1 MASHFTHTIPTR
13 LSMWQRVREYAVP
26 PSMIE
31 TATARRAAG
40 DWAGACAAAR
50 VDVDLDL
57 RAVRDRHG
65 TEFVTRLR
73 ADLRRLAPD
82 LLRWHMPRIAPDGRL
97 RPGLTLSL
105 ARYPDAG
112 GGPVQLVVRTPPAWA
127 DAGQRMSLA
136 LWEESGSSDPGHH
149 PHPHPDRRFR
159 LDLHRHLW
167 DADRSGDLTRRGAAG
182 AGAGASRLP
191 GFAGDGERWATGG
204 APGLAPSGGSRA
216 AGGAPG
222 SGWSG
227 GSWAAEGMPDSAGG
241 GGSWAANH
249 TPGLAWSGGSRAAA
263 GMPDSAGGGGSWAA
277 NHTPGLAWSGGSRAA
292 AGMPH
297 SAGDGGSWAAGTAPE
312 ASSVAAQWAVGA
324 VGAGSDSAWARHGC
338 ATGALDTSPVPAGRA
353 AGVGADSSWATAGSA
368 TGAAPDSS
376 WTTAGSAT
384 GAAPD
389 SSWTT
394 AGSATGAAPDSSW
407 TTASSA
413 TGAAHDSSWATA
425 RSATEAAHDSSCDR
439 ARSATGTAHDSP
451 GLPNSW
457 TTDATP
463 DSSWATA
470 GWALEAE
477 LLLRAEGRS
486 RGAFTVR
493 LGARR
498 WAVFELVA
506 PDGSHVPTIR
516 PVRQELPPQE
526 IAALPVLPEAAARVL
541 PDLELLRAGLI
552 TADRLHPLVGAA
564 LAPVAAPPPPAPV
577 SRPRGEPRDPHR
589 VECRGEVHRIA
600 LRDGA
605 LTAIDHGPDELRR
618 EELLVA
624 LGGPALPC
632 LRAIDAVHRTPESL
646 PAVRERLAHGDVAGA
661 LAVVEGLLGPAALL
675 RDGPLREELESAA
688 AGRIEHGLF
697 RSGLV
702 AVHPAA
708 AAPAEHRPR
717 LDRRTPSV
725 WRSKRNSPGRP
736 RTALP
741 F

>member
-13 LSMWQRVREYAVP
+13 LPMWQRVRQYAVP

-167 DADRSGDLTRRGAAG
+167 DADRSGELTRRGAAG

-191 GFAGDGERWATGG
+191 GFAGDGERWAAGG

-222 SGWSG
+222 SAWPG
-227 GSWAAEGMPDSAGG
+227 GSGAAEGMPDSAGG
-241 GGSWAANH
+241 GGSWAAKDA
-249 TPGLAWSGGSRAAA
+249 PGLAWSRGSCTAE
-263 GMPDSAGGGGSWAA
+263 GIPDAAGGGESC
-277 NHTPGLAWSGGSRAA
+277 P
-292 AGMPH
+292 
-297 SAGDGGSWAAGTAPE
+297 AGTTSE
-312 ASSVAAQWAVGA
+312 ASSVAAERA
-324 VGAGSDSAWARHGC
+324 VGAGSDYAWAGHGC
-338 ATGALDTSPVPAGRA
+338 ATGAAIDPSPVPAGRA
-353 AGVGADSSWATAGSA
+353 AGVRA
-368 TGAAPDSS
+368 
-376 WTTAGSAT
+376 
-384 GAAPD
+384 
-389 SSWTT
+389 
-394 AGSATGAAPDSSW
+394 
-407 TTASSA
+407 
-413 TGAAHDSSWATA
+413 DSSWATA
-425 RSATEAAHDSSCDR
+425 RSATGTAHDFPGIPTSWTTDAAPDSSWGMT
-439 ARSATGTAHDSP
+439 RSATGTAHDSP
-451 GLPNSW
+451 DIPTSW

-463 DSSWATA
+463 GSSWATA
-470 GWALEAE
+470 GWAAEAE

-506 PDGSHVPTIR
+506 PDDSHVPTIR

-552 TADRLHPLVGAA
+552 TADRLHPLVAAA
-564 LAPVAAPPPPAPV
+564 LAPMAPAPPPAPV
-577 SRPRGEPRDPHR
+577 SRPAGEPRDPHR

-600 LRDGA
+600 LRDGV

-725 WRSKRNSPGRP
+725 WRFKRNSPGRP